1 MSKFDHVVLGAQ
13 CAAILSALN
22 TGPRTSLQLRTASGS
37 LCVTARV
44 RDLRNAGFNIETQL
58 IEVPTRHRRH
68 AHVALYTLR
77 RRRGRPRHVKSRK

>member
-1 MSKFDHVVLGAQ
+1 MSKVDHVVLGAQ

-22 TGPRTSLQLRTASGS
+22 IGPRTSLQLRTASGS

-44 RDLRNAGFNIETQL
+44 RDLRNAGFNIQTQL
-58 IEVPTRHRRH
+58 IQVPTRHHRR

-77 RRRGRPRHVKSRK
+77 RRRGRPWKVRAKA